1 MSFELIQPD
10 FKDDFNYPSLS
21 RKDLMYLDKINSRDF
36 PIKKINQ
43 IDTKR
48 DWSANLYNLDIES
61 SVPKRNNIFTYKK
74 DFINKTDDIE
84 KAKPKKEFIL
94 EKPNFILDISD
105 IERAHPKKLFWNS
118 QRHVNP
124 LNPVYKLPSYIK
136 ADPNTPPKF
145 IRNQIDISDI
155 AKTRPK
161 KLYPLKMRPFKSYD
175 EIKGVHPKKA
185 YVRKK
190 IHDSLNY
197 SDLNIKIKKFR
208 NTNPLEPQYE
218 KPYDGIIKGN
228 KPYLPLYHLKL
239 DNSKNNL
246 NINDI
251 YGTAPGSLNHYANF
265 RYDNKQRFDTRD
277 IEGASAD
284 TKKRGIITNRCTN
297 PLQPNYKYLGN
308 NELFDCFGD
317 KINNC
322 NSNQKSDEV
331 NKSLNNSKLKIY
343 EEYQKQNNI
352 SNKFKYN
359 NSNNLSFNAEFY
371 NYPQIIRKDRKM
383 IKSFSTD
390 EVNRKFPFIHLRNNN
405 NNKEEESIRLNFLKE
420 NEKNESQDYY
430 YEKPFCNNK
439 LNNDS
444 FLKIGNINKFDRL
457 NEKFRSVK
465 GNKHLRELRKYYF
478 RNNNYHDMAF
488 DKINNSLKN
497 KKFNIN
503 DENDIINSGRNTSE
517 LILDKNGYQ
526 TYENKIDNYIKRN
539 GA

>member
-84 KAKPKKEFIL
+84 KARPKKEVIL

-118 QRHVNP
+118 ERHVNP

-136 ADPNTPPKF
+136 ADPITPPKF

-155 AKTRPK
+155 AKTKPK

-297 PLQPNYKYLGN
+297 
-308 NELFDCFGD
+308 
-317 KINNC
+317 
-322 NSNQKSDEV
+322 
-331 NKSLNNSKLKIY
+331 NSKLKIY
-343 EEYQKQNNI
+343 DEYQKQNNI

-359 NSNNLSFNAEFY
+359 NSNNLSFNQEFY

-405 NNKEEESIRLNFLKE
+405 NKEESIKHNIRKE
-420 NEKNESQDYY
+420 NEKNESHDYY
-430 YEKPFCNNK
+430 YEKPFYNNK

-444 FLKIGNINKFDRL
+444 FLKIGNINKYDRL

-497 KKFNIN
+497 KKFNVN